1 MLCTISLSFKMRC
14 CAKNSSYHLINDCM
28 YEIHFIHIFNKEL
41 DWKAPSKLKT
51 AVTEINVIP
60 KAEKQPDLPEK
71 RQKQSTPEKP
81 CIT

>member
-1 MLCTISLSFKMRC
+1 
-14 CAKNSSYHLINDCM
+14 M

-41 DWKAPSKLKT
+41 DWKAPNKLKT

-71 RQKQSTPEKP
+71 RQR
-81 CIT
+81 